1 MARLGAFCFPGTGHI
16 NPMAALARR
25 LQQRGHKVIIFGI
38 ADTEARVRSAGI
50 DFQLIGAADY
60 PLGTLQKLDQRL
72 GELNGLATFRFTVER
87 VKNTAR
93 MILRDGPEAARN
105 ANLDAMLIDEADMG
119 GTVAEHL
126 GLPFVSIAFFPP
138 LIKDDRIPPF
148 CFGWPAGQ
156 DPLSRL
162 RNRLGMR
169 LLSRVAAP
177 HLRGRQPATQS
188 LESETPHPLHR
199 RPLTAGA
206 DHAVAPGARVPHRP
220 QTAKP
225 PLHRALRR

>member
-16 NPMAALARR
+16 NPMTALARR
-25 LQQRGHKVIIFGI
+25 LEQRGHKVIIFGI
-38 ADTEARVRSAGI
+38 ADTEARTKAAGI
-50 DFQLIGAADY
+50 EFRLIGAQDY

-87 VKNTAR
+87 VKNTAS
-93 MILRDGPEAARN
+93 MVLRDGPDAVRR

-156 DPLSRL
+156 DRLSRL

-177 HLRGRQPATQS
+177 IYAVVNQQRKAWNLK
-188 LESETPHPLHR
+188 
-199 RPLTAGA
+199 PLTHSTDALSPLLQ
-206 DHAVAPGARVPHRP
+206 AVG
-220 QTAKP
+220 
-225 PLHRALRR
+225 